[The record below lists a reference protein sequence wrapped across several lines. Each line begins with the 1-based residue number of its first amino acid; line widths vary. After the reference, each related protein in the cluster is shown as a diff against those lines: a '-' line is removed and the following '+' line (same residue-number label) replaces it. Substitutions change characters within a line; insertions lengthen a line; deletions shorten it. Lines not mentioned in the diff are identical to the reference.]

1 MVYGTQ
7 LTINKRVYKLIYN
20 VRVPHIV
27 IHGIADP
34 KPTHTIEVH
43 GFFTVLLT
51 LGFFLCLRAS

>member
-43 GFFTVLLT
+43 GFSR
-51 LGFFLCLRAS
+51 CC